1 MANKDVLKGLTKAS
15 PLELLDAAHVLDAD
29 APAVAWKLASARL
42 RLSNY
47 WPGEIDF
54 DASAPSEA
62 VIVIAHAWIPGWKA
76 YVDGQATSLFRVNHT
91 QIGIH
96 LPKAGTFHI
105 RLAYEP
111 SYRLLND
118 ILAAPTRLMP
128 VTPQSQPSS
137 DQLSIGDLP
146 PICASTNTQEG

>member
-1 MANKDVLKGLTKAS
+1 M
-15 PLELLDAAHVLDAD
+15 PR
-29 APAVAWKLASARL
+29 RL
-42 RLSNY
+42 R
-47 WPGEIDF
+47 G
-54 DASAPSEA
+54 
-62 VIVIAHAWIPGWKA
+62 
-76 YVDGQATSLFRVNHT
+76 SLPQRGFGCQTTGREKLISMPRLRVKHT